1 MMGMSRDTSL
11 DRFADLIVESCIR
24 QELREDLPAPGI
36 SAIEEA
42 YAIQDRIFARRTEPG
57 AEAAGWFVAATNA
70 SMRTQ
75 LGLKEPYAARWRPRR
90 IVEAP
95 VSPLVIGP
103 LGAALELEV
112 SFEMAEDL
120 PPRSHPYSEH
130 EVLAAVR
137 TVRPSIEVVIT
148 CFADWMNQKPL
159 NVIAEG
165 GCDQWL
171 VVGPAV
177 ENWQSLPLDRTPVT
191 LTIDGREAA
200 AGSTSLVMDGP
211 VSVLHWLANHAATRA
226 GGLRKG
232 QICNTGM
239 CAPVHFT
246 APGERARADFGQLGM
261 IDLDVAATMATV
273 EDTGDLTSLE
283 DGQ

>member
-1 MMGMSRDTSL
+1 MEMPRDPSVE
-11 DRFADLIVESCIR
+11 RFADLIVESCLR
-24 QELREDLPAPGI
+24 QELREDLPSPGI
-36 SAIEEA
+36 STLQHA
-42 YAIQDRIFARRTEPG
+42 YGIQDQIFDRRTEPG
-57 AEAAGWFVAATNA
+57 AQAAGWFVAATNA

-75 LGLKEPYAARWRPRR
+75 LGLEEPYAARWRPGR
-90 IVEAP
+90 IKEVP

-112 SFEMAEDL
+112 SFEMAADL
-120 PPRSHPYSEH
+120 PPRSDPYSTQDI
-130 EVLAAVR
+130 LAAVR
-137 TVRPSIEVVIT
+137 TVRPSIEIVIT

-165 GCDQWL
+165 GSDQWL

-177 ENWQSLPLDRTPVT
+177 ENWQSLPLHDIPVS
-191 LTIDGREAA
+191 LAIDGREAA
-200 AGSTSLVMDGP
+200 TGSTSLVMDGP
-211 VSVLHWLANHAATRA
+211 VSVLHWLANHATARA

-246 APGERARADFGQLGM
+246 APGERACADFGPLGL
-261 IDLDVAATMATV
+261 IDLDVAATLATAG
-273 EDTGDLTSLE
+273 EATNLISLE

>member
-1 MMGMSRDTSL
+1 MEMSRDPSV
-11 DRFADLIVESCIR
+11 DRFAEMIVESCLR
-24 QELREDLPAPGI
+24 QELRDDLPAPGI
-36 SAIEEA
+36 STLQEA
-42 YAIQDRIFARRTEPG
+42 YGIQDQIFETRTEPG
-57 AEAAGWFVAATNA
+57 AQAAGWFVAATNA

-75 LGLKEPYAARWRPRR
+75 LGLEEPYAARWRPGR
-90 IVEAP
+90 IKEAP

-112 SFEMAEDL
+112 SFEMAADL
-120 PPRSHPYSEH
+120 PPRSDPYSTQD
-130 EVLAAVR
+130 VLAAVR
-137 TVRPSIEVVIT
+137 TVRPSIEIVIT

-165 GCDQWL
+165 GSDQWL

-177 ENWQSLPLDRTPVT
+177 ENWQSLPLHDIPVS
-191 LTIDGREAA
+191 LAIDGREAA
-200 AGSTSLVMDGP
+200 TGSTCLVMDGP
-211 VSVLHWLANHAATRA
+211 VSVLHWLANHATARA

-246 APGERARADFGQLGM
+246 APSERARADFGPLGL
-261 IDLDVAATMATV
+261 IDLDVAATLATAA
-273 EDTGDLTSLE
+273 EATNLISLE

>member
-1 MMGMSRDTSL
+1 MAMSSDASV
-11 DRFADLIVESCIR
+11 DRFADLIIDSCLQ
-24 QELREDLPAPGI
+24 QELRADLPAPGI
-36 SAIEEA
+36 STVAEA
-42 YAIQDRIFARRTEPG
+42 YAVQDQIFARRTEPG
-57 AEAAGWFVAATNA
+57 AAAAGWFVAATNA
-70 SMRTQ
+70 SMRDQ
-75 LGLKEPYAARWRPRR
+75 LGLKEPYAARWRPGR

-95 VSPLVIGP
+95 VSPLGVGP

-120 PPRSHPYSEH
+120 RPRSQPYSER

-137 TVRPSIEVVIT
+137 TVRPSVEIVIT
-148 CFADWMNQKPL
+148 CFSDWMNQKPL

-165 GCDQWL
+165 GGDQWL

-177 ENWQSLPLDRTPVT
+177 EDWQALPLANIPVA

-200 AGSTSLVMDGP
+200 AGSTALVMDGP
-211 VSVLHWLANHAATRA
+211 VSVLLWLANHAATRA

-246 APGERARADFGQLGM
+246 APGEHARADFGQLGS
-261 IDLDVAATMATV
+261 ITLDVAPAMLTAA
-273 EDTGDLTSLE
+273 DTFDLKSLE
-283 DGQ
+283 EGQ

>member
-1 MMGMSRDTSL
+1 MMGMSGEPSI

-24 QELREDLPAPGI
+24 QDLREDLPAPGI
-36 SAIEEA
+36 SSIEEA
-42 YAIQDRIFARRTEPG
+42 YGIQDRIFARRTEPG

-75 LGLKEPYAARWRPRR
+75 LGLKEPYAARWRPGR

-112 SFEMAEDL
+112 SFEMAKDL
-120 PPRSHPYSEH
+120 PPRSHPFSEQD
-130 EVLAAVR
+130 VLAAVR
-137 TVRPSIEVVIT
+137 SVRPSIEVVIT

-177 ENWQSLPLDRTPVT
+177 ENWQALPLDRMPVK
-191 LTIDGREAA
+191 LLIDGHEATN
-200 AGSTSLVMDGP
+200 GSTSAVMDGP
-211 VSVLHWLANHAATRA
+211 VSVLHWLANHAAARA
-226 GGLRKG
+226 GGLREG

-246 APGERARADFGQLGM
+246 APGERARADFGQLGN
-261 IDLDVAATMATV
+261 IELTVAATLATA
-273 EDTGDLTSLE
+273 EDVNNLTSLE